1 MIANLTVSMSGDF
14 EAAIEHVT
22 AALKEQGFGVLTRID
37 LDKAFEEKLG
47 KTFRRY
53 VLLGACN
60 PHLAHTA
67 VTAQPEVGLLLP
79 CNVTVEQDGGA
90 IRVRFVDPVGMMAS
104 AGLDS
109 VPAIIEHGKD
119 AKARFARASSALA

>member
-14 EAAIEHVT
+14 EAAIERVT

-67 VTAQPEVGLLLP
+67 VMAQPEVGLLLP

-109 VPAIIEHGKD
+109 VPAIKELGED